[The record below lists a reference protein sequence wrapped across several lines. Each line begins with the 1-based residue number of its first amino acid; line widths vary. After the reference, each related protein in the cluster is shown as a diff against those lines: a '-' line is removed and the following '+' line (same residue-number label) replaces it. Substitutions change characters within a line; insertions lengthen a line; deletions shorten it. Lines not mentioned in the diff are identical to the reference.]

1 MKAGQTITQDDI
13 NLKLF
18 EDLEKL
24 SEKIDNS
31 EKRAAERL
39 EKFESRM
46 DERQEKFEK
55 NIREDMKQFN
65 ASIREDMK
73 QFTTNMDRQ
82 GKWQLAIFT
91 VLTASVLYKLFSIP
105 TPVTP

>member
-1 MKAGQTITQDDI
+1 MKVGQTITQDDI

-18 EDLEKL
+18 EELEKL

-31 EKRAAERL
+31 EKRAEERL
-39 EKFESRM
+39 EKFENRM

-55 NIREDMKQFN
+55 N
-65 ASIREDMK
+65 IREDMK

-91 VLTASVLYKLFSIP
+91 VLTASILYKLFSIP
-105 TPVTP
+105 TPITP